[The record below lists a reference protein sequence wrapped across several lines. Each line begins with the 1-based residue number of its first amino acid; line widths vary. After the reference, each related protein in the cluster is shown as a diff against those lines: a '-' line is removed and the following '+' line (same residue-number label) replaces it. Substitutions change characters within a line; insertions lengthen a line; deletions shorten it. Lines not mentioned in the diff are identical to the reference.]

1 MKCYC
6 HGHSLSP
13 SRLSAIA
20 PPTAAG
26 TRRIIMPDMVSS
38 KTELKYCGFGDSLDH
53 QEIDPLDD
61 LLDLRDEAHNLL
73 A

>member
-1 MKCYC
+1 
-6 HGHSLSP
+6 
-13 SRLSAIA
+13 
-20 PPTAAG
+20 
-26 TRRIIMPDMVSS
+26 MPDMVSS